1 MNTSLNTSL
10 NTSINTNN
18 NIQLHPPQSLLP
30 PPSSS
35 SPSPLPSPLPSPQ
48 TCFFCLEPLNSN
60 IVFNNSD
67 LFICNCK
74 LKIHSHCLE
83 QWLQTNSECPICRTD
98 SNDIYIDIPSSASDS
113 TSDSTSDSASDSTS
127 TNNINNI
134 IAEYNNQQQQQHQ
147 HQREI
152 ILRPN
157 SESLYDLLCTIDC
170 FCVLLL
176 LICLIYLINAGYF
189 NKNNL

>member
-1 MNTSLNTSL
+1 MNTSLNASL

-30 PPSSS
+30 SPLP
-35 SPSPLPSPLPSPQ
+35 PSPLPSPLPSPQ

-98 SNDIYIDIPSSASDS
+98 SNDIYIDIPSSASE
-113 TSDSTSDSASDSTS
+113 SASESAS

-134 IAEYNNQQQQQHQ
+134 IAEYNNQQQQQHQQ

-176 LICLIYLINAGYF
+176 LICLIYLISAGYF
-189 NKNNL
+189 NKNIL

>member
-18 NIQLHPPQSLLP
+18 NIQLDPPQSLLP

-35 SPSPLPSPLPSPQ
+35 SPSPLPSPQ

-60 IVFNNSD
+60 IAFNNSD
-67 LFICNCK
+67 LFICNCE

-98 SNDIYIDIPSSASDS
+98 SNDIYIDIPSS
-113 TSDSTSDSASDSTS
+113 TSDSTSDSTS

-134 IAEYNNQQQQQHQ
+134 IAEYNNQQQHHQ

-157 SESLYDLLCTIDC
+157 SESLYDLLCTIDS

-176 LICLIYLINAGYF
+176 LICLIYLICAGYF

>member
-35 SPSPLPSPLPSPQ
+35 SLSPLASPQ

-67 LFICNCK
+67 LFICNCE

-113 TSDSTSDSASDSTS
+113 TSDSTS

-134 IAEYNNQQQQQHQ
+134 IAEYNNQQQQQQQ

-176 LICLIYLINAGYF
+176 LICLIYLICAGYF